1 MNRCAALLA
10 IGLAILAPPAAATAQ
25 QRVPP
30 QAQADT
36 LARRK
41 APISPGG
48 AFFRSLVIPGWAQ
61 VELGAEVRGAVYFLA
76 WSTSLV
82 LWARTQQRLDHA
94 RRTLGEDDPLV
105 EGRTDQREDWIALAI
120 FWAFFAGADGW
131 VSSHLYGFEDV
142 TGAGPGEVSFQ
153 VGWRIPFGP

>member
-1 MNRCAALLA
+1 MSRPAALLV
-10 IGLAILAPPAAATAQ
+10 IGLAILVVPAAATAQ
-25 QRVPP
+25 EAVPP
-30 QAQADT
+30 RAQADT

-48 AFFRSLVIPGWAQ
+48 AFFRSLAIPGWAQ
-61 VELGAEVRGAVYFLA
+61 VELGSEVRGAVYFLA

-105 EGRTDQREDWIALAI
+105 ESRTDQREDWIALTI
-120 FWAFFAGADGW
+120 FWALFAGADGW
-131 VSSHLYGFEDV
+131 VTSHLYGFEDV
-142 TGAGPGEVSFQ
+142 TTRPGEVSFQ